1 MFPPHCE
8 TITLSL
14 AKPDGMGITPAI
26 SPGQLDWPGFFRAA
40 KRRLPQLKCRRAP
53 NLMGQRPKNSE
64 NTQDALIFKAMG
76 TWVVRAI
83 ARTSLR

>member
-1 MFPPHCE
+1 
-8 TITLSL
+8 
-14 AKPDGMGITPAI
+14 MG
-26 SPGQLDWPGFFRAA
+26 R
-40 KRRLPQLKCRRAP
+40 
-53 NLMGQRPKNSE
+53 RPKNSE